1 MISLSQDEVMQ
12 NWTDSYTKPLV
23 SIDCIA
29 YNHEDYVSAALD
41 GFLIQKTNFP
51 FEILIH
57 DDASTDKTAA
67 IIKDYEKKYPLIV
80 KPIYQSENQWSKG
93 GGSISAKF
101 NYPRVTG
108 KYIALCEGDDYWI
121 DENKL
126 QKQVD
131 FLESHPD
138 YSACFHR
145 AQVLSEGELSDSV
158 YRHLREGE
166 YDANAILKHWT
177 VPTASF
183 VFRAEFKD
191 KIPIDADFMYGDIV
205 LFETVAH
212 YGKLYCLSDT
222 MSVYRRVE
230 SGITGTQHKN
240 RTFELYKRTD
250 RHYKA
255 LRRHFPRISCVLI
268 AKLRMINF
276 LFSLAFMI
284 RKYVLRSV

>member
-1 MISLSQDEVMQ
+1 M
-12 NWTDSYTKPLV
+12 
-23 SIDCIA
+23 
-29 YNHEDYVSAALD
+29 
-41 GFLIQKTNFP
+41 QKTNFSI
-51 FEILIH
+51 EILVH
-57 DDASTDKTAA
+57 DDCSTDDTMSIIREYTEKYPN
-67 IIKDYEKKYPLIV
+67 IIK
-80 KPIYQSENQWSKG
+80 PIIQKENQFSKG
-93 GGSISAKF
+93 IRSILASF
-101 NYPRVTG
+101 MYPKCIG

-205 LFETVAH
+205 LFETAAH